1 MLAKVKGIGDVVKA
15 FNNMKELEVKDVLRS
30 AAQGIINTARA
41 NCKNHYV
48 KPQIDFITKN
58 EDKYPNTVLLG
69 IKGGNKNG
77 SNTLT
82 VPAMAV
88 IEEFGT
94 AVRVRKDGSTTGYVA
109 ARPFM
114 RPAVD
119 SNRERVTKI
128 IKEGITDKIEKQAK
142 TNNL

>member
-1 MLAKVKGIGDVVKA
+1 
-15 FNNMKELEVKDVLRS
+15 
-30 AAQGIINTARA
+30 
-41 NCKNHYV
+41 
-48 KPQIDFITKN
+48 
-58 EDKYPNTVLLG
+58 
-69 IKGGNKNG
+69 
-77 SNTLT
+77 
-82 VPAMAV
+82 MAV

-142 TNNL
+142 TNKL